1 MLNHQ
6 FFNVFIILISKPT
19 LVIITNWEDL
29 VEISIVL
36 CWQSWQRGRLVDTS
50 CCGLPHYSNNNIILP
65 VPLSDT
71 HPGQMHINTSTS
83 YIIKVPAAAT
93 STTSLSFPRG
103 GVSSIVQS
111 SILSNQIMRDVDVP
125 VLSPSPHVI
134 SHLIS
139 SWTDVFSSSVCQYTT
154 TLTERITVTH
164 ADSSPSKRAR
174 ERDWWI
180 VEIA

>member
-1 MLNHQ
+1 M
-6 FFNVFIILISKPT
+6 
-19 LVIITNWEDL
+19 
-29 VEISIVL
+29 
-36 CWQSWQRGRLVDTS
+36 
-50 CCGLPHYSNNNIILP
+50 
-65 VPLSDT
+65 PLSDT
-71 HPGQMHINTSTS
+71 HPGQMHINTSAS

-180 VEIA
+180 VEIAEVLATNCSVNRRSNSDTKIIVSLQQLHKKNRCSVPKPKGPFTQNTFLYSTTVLF